1 MEKKLKIQ
9 GYQQRYFVLRS
20 KTLVYYKSH
29 ADAEGA
35 PEKPL
40 GVIPLKVRR
49 RRRADAQTR
58 RGPARPGP
66 GTCAARRGAARKAD
80 LARAR
85 GRPPWRARRAR

>member
-49 RRRADAQTR
+49 RADA
-58 RGPARPGP
+58 PRPGP
-66 GTCAARRGAARKAD
+66 GTCAARRVAARKAD
-80 LARAR
+80 LARAC